1 MQVPWDILLDMLRYV
16 FLVLFCFSVFVRYCH
31 FDTLTLVTLYLIAV
45 TATFVY
51 ATFSL
56 NFFNLIKIFQ
66 ESSIIKSFEKLTSMY
81 FEDQTNRG
89 VPHSIHSANK
99 RHTEILKDFAPQLL
113 PLLFFAMH
121 EEVTEENKAT
131 VEQWNDLWIDISPG
145 DAGIRLNLDAIIPL
159 LEKSID
165 NPSWLLKAQ
174 AASSVSTIATRL
186 GTNLD
191 DANRIKLTNMI
202 LKNIAGR
209 TFKGKERFLQ
219 ALASLCKHLKKD
231 ESNLHIKIIDAI
243 MKECRKE
250 EPVYRTQSLKA
261 LGIVLDVLKEDRFE
275 EVYNMVWYLLDK
287 HDVSSSTSDDESKN
301 LTSDERNK
309 RAVVSIGLKEAVCET
324 LGKAWPNNSE
334 DTQKKYQIL
343 FVEKCVQCLKNNTR
357 PVQISLLVA
366 LGRFLDRLK
375 VLENAEQMVV
385 DNKEKKVKIDEEE
398 VLGKICGDV
407 LSAVVYVS
415 GENLFCDFFKFVFDH
430 DFFLKGIPHTGL
442 KKEALN
448 IVLILAKKLKV
459 KQNLKE
465 LAILQKTF
473 DEILTT
479 LQKDNS
485 PEVRCRLKDI
495 EDKLKE

>member
-1 MQVPWDILLDMLRYV
+1 
-16 FLVLFCFSVFVRYCH
+16 
-31 FDTLTLVTLYLIAV
+31 
-45 TATFVY
+45 
-51 ATFSL
+51 
-56 NFFNLIKIFQ
+56 
-66 ESSIIKSFEKLTSMY
+66 MY

-89 VPHSIHSANK
+89 VPHAIHSANK

-121 EEVTEENKAT
+121 EEVTEENKST
-131 VEQWNDLWIDISPG
+131 VEQWNDLWIDISPD

-159 LEKSID
+159 LEKSMD

-186 GTNLD
+186 GSNLD
-191 DANRIKLTNMI
+191 DTNRIKLTNMI
-202 LKNIAGR
+202 LKNISGR

-231 ESNLHIKIIDAI
+231 ESNLHIKIMDAI

-261 LGIVLDVLKEDRFE
+261 LGVVLDVLQEDRFE

-334 DTQKKYQIL
+334 DTQIKYQIL

-375 VLENAEQMVV
+375 VLENSEQMVV
-385 DNKEKKVKIDEEE
+385 DNKEKKVKIDEED
-398 VLGKICGDV
+398 VLEKICGDV

-415 GENLFCDFFKFVFDH
+415 GKRLFCVFF
-430 DFFLKGIPHTGL
+430 FFC
-442 KKEALN
+442 
-448 IVLILAKKLKV
+448 
-459 KQNLKE
+459 
-465 LAILQKTF
+465 F
-473 DEILTT
+473 
-479 LQKDNS
+479 
-485 PEVRCRLKDI
+485 
-495 EDKLKE
+495 

>member
-1 MQVPWDILLDMLRYV
+1 
-16 FLVLFCFSVFVRYCH
+16 
-31 FDTLTLVTLYLIAV
+31 
-45 TATFVY
+45 
-51 ATFSL
+51 
-56 NFFNLIKIFQ
+56 
-66 ESSIIKSFEKLTSMY
+66 MY

-89 VPHSIHSANK
+89 VPHTIHSANK

-121 EEVTEENKAT
+121 EEVTEENKST

-186 GTNLD
+186 GSNLD

-202 LKNIAGR
+202 LKNISGR

-261 LGIVLDVLKEDRFE
+261 LGIVLDVLQEDRFE

-375 VLENAEQMVV
+375 VLENVEQMVV

-415 GENLFCDFFKFVFDH
+415 GENLLFINFFFVVF
-430 DFFLKGIPHTGL
+430 
-442 KKEALN
+442 
-448 IVLILAKKLKV
+448 
-459 KQNLKE
+459 
-465 LAILQKTF
+465 AIIIF
-473 DEILTT
+473 
-479 LQKDNS
+479 
-485 PEVRCRLKDI
+485 
-495 EDKLKE
+495 